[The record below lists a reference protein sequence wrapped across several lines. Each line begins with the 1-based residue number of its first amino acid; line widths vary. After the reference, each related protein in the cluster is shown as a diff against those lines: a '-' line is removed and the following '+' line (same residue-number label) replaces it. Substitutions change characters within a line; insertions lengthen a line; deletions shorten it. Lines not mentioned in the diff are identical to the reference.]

1 MKAVLGSGAT
11 TVVSSDGFYIDD
23 TPPIFDPEV
32 MGGDIYIDVDQG
44 EFTPVRYQGSNS
56 TIKAFWRC
64 FDEESDVVV
73 SFPDVIKMALIFA
86 LVSQSKLK
94 LEFCYPFNII

>member
-23 TPPIFDPEV
+23 TPPIFDPDV
-32 MGGDIYIDVDQG
+32 MGSDIYIDVYQG
-44 EFTPVRYQGSNS
+44 EFTPVRYQGSNN

-64 FDEESDVVV
+64 FDEESDIVV
-73 SFPDVIKMALIFA
+73 STKCLTNA
-86 LVSQSKLK
+86 
-94 LEFCYPFNII
+94 CYKEGVFDLFSNHCVKHI